1 MAGTIEEISAAA
13 DAISRSVLVKI
24 ALPAG
29 AARSGQFARLQVA
42 AGTSDALLV
51 PVNAVT
57 HFGQME
63 RIFVVEQDRAVLRL
77 VKTGRTT
84 GDRVEILS
92 GLNPGEQIILAPPAA
107 LRDGQPITTQP

>member
-1 MAGTIEEISAAA
+1 
-13 DAISRSVLVKI
+13 
-24 ALPAG
+24 
-29 AARSGQFARLQVA
+29 
-42 AGTSDALLV
+42 
-51 PVNAVT
+51 
-57 HFGQME
+57 ME